1 MRRRSIV
8 DPRRGREI
16 MNAPEHIFLP
26 DLQAS
31 MDERKLAIDRVGI
44 RGIRH
49 PVMLATSGSDAQP
62 TIATF
67 DMFVRLASHLKGT
80 HMSRFV
86 ELLHALTKPIA
97 PGEFRQ
103 LHAQMLQRLE
113 ADAGYLQMRAPYF
126 RRKRAPVSGVE
137 SLLDYELTL
146 IEERAP
152 GLPRRSAM
160 RVVVPVTS
168 LCPCS
173 KEISAYG
180 AHNQRS
186 HVTLS
191 VDLNEAIGVDEL
203 IDLAEGEASC
213 EIYSLLKRP
222 DEKYVTERAYDNP
235 KFVEDMV
242 RDIAG
247 RLERDPRVRAYR
259 VESENFES
267 IHNHSAYALLERSKA
282 PQESPSCYAI

>member
-1 MRRRSIV
+1 
-8 DPRRGREI
+8 
-16 MNAPEHIFLP
+16 
-26 DLQAS
+26 
-31 MDERKLAIDRVGI
+31 
-44 RGIRH
+44 
-49 PVMLATSGSDAQP
+49 
-62 TIATF
+62 
-67 DMFVRLASHLKGT
+67 MFVRLPGHLKGT

-86 ELLHALTKPIA
+86 ELLHASTEPIA
-97 PGEFRQ
+97 LGEFRH
-103 LHAQMLQRLE
+103 LHARMLRRLE
-113 ADAGYLQMRAPYF
+113 ADAGYLEMRATYF

-146 IEERAP
+146 IEECAP
-152 GLPRRSAM
+152 GLPRRSGV

-191 VDLNEAIGVDEL
+191 VDLAEELAVDEL
-203 IDLAEGEASC
+203 IDLAESEASC
-213 EIYSLLKRP
+213 ELYGLLKRP

-247 RLERDPRVRAYR
+247 RLERDRRVNAYR

-267 IHNHSAYALLERSKA
+267 IHNHSAYALIERGKLPRGSA
-282 PQESPSCYAI
+282 SLYAL